1 MNKIM
6 QITLAGIALVG
17 LSACGGGG
25 GDDGGSPVKSFNFA
39 DLNNIGYGVEFNDGD
54 AYVSFGCGIYVVR
67 EPIEDSSLT
76 EVTDIG
82 NYLLVDN
89 LVEMNS
95 SSGDNRVLETSIE
108 NPGEIQVGHTYV
120 VNDFNSS
127 YKVTATW
134 IKDDNQTCLY
144 WQEIVF

>member
-1 MNKIM
+1 MNKFM

-25 GDDGGSPVKSFNFA
+25 GDDGGSPVKSFDFA
-39 DLNNIGYGVEFNDGD
+39 DLNNTGYGVEFNDGD
-54 AYVSFGCGIYVVR
+54 AYVVFGCGKYVVR
-67 EPIEDSSLT
+67 EPIEDSSLA

-82 NYLLVDN
+82 DYLLVDN

-95 SSGDNRVLETSIE
+95 SMGEDLVLETSIE

-120 VNDFNSS
+120 VSDFNSS
-127 YKVTATW
+127 YQVTATW
-134 IKDDNQTCLY
+134 IKEDNQTCLY
-144 WQEIVF
+144 W